1 MAIYVDKRLEELGGK
16 RMHELGEAA
25 MWRVTLVLLK
35 HTGCRVDSRRY
46 RTSPIYVFSNNHHSS
61 PSPRYDRSRPLSEIL
76 METPT
81 GFGDDDEG
89 DNDDNVD
96 FGGGG
101 NGGGARLL
109 SSFKPTM
116 VPPPPPPKPTQAE
129 IDRDVQES
137 YTFALLTL

>member
-1 MAIYVDKRLEELGGK
+1 
-16 RMHELGEAA
+16 
-25 MWRVTLVLLK
+25 
-35 HTGCRVDSRRY
+35 
-46 RTSPIYVFSNNHHSS
+46 
-61 PSPRYDRSRPLSEIL
+61 

-96 FGGGG
+96 FGGG
-101 NGGGARLL
+101 NGGARLL

-137 YTFALLTL
+137 YMYSFDFIKIFHVQGDKCTLGLHFADFF